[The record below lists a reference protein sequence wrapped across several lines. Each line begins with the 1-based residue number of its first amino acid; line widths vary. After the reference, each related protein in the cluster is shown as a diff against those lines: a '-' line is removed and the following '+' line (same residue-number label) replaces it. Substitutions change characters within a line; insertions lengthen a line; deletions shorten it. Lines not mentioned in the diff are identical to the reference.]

1 MHAVCAHGG
10 FFRKK
15 GKNNFGGHKKSP
27 IFVNV
32 ILKTIFLPK
41 WKRLIPIED
50 LKRSPVKVVAFFYV
64 LR

>member
-32 ILKTIFLPK
+32 ILKQ
-41 WKRLIPIED
+41 
-50 LKRSPVKVVAFFYV
+50 SFY
-64 LR
+64 LNGRD

>member
-32 ILKTIFLPK
+32 ILKPENNLFTLM
-41 WKRLIPIED
+41 EETNT
-50 LKRSPVKVVAFFYV
+50 Y
-64 LR
+64 